1 VELVFL
7 DCGRSRTQLI
17 RDSLGA
23 RPLFGESSMRTPFI
37 ALLSVAILPAV
48 CGAQGRAGA
57 RWTPLLVTVGET
69 VDIDFAAVERTNG
82 TVLTWLRWD
91 LDRNGPELTGEYR
104 VERVE
109 LDCAHARIRV
119 LGAWLVPRPGA
130 RMAATPTVLPPSD
143 TTRKATALVLTP
155 SDTTWHT
162 YSGGSLGAQAVRE
175 ACRGLTTA

>member
-1 VELVFL
+1 MRVP
-7 DCGRSRTQLI
+7 LI
-17 RDSLGA
+17 A
-23 RPLFGESSMRTPFI
+23 F
-37 ALLSVAILPAV
+37 LSVAILPGV
-48 CGAQGRAGA
+48 CGAQDRAGA

-69 VDIDFAAVERTNG
+69 VDIDLTAVERMNG

-91 LDRNGPELTGEYR
+91 MERNGPELTGGYR

-119 LGAWLVPRPGA
+119 LGASLVPRPGA
-130 RMAATPTVLPPSD
+130 RMATPPVLTPSD
-143 TTRKATALVLTP
+143 STRKATALVLTP

-175 ACRGLTTA
+175 ACRRLTRA